1 MIIKDPDVAKLFADE
16 TRRHIL
22 FHLRHKEMSTTDLAK
37 ALKKNHSSII
47 HHLNLLKGSGL
58 VEETRSEQV
67 RNLMQTYYRAT
78 ARRFMISYTLG
89 ETLNEEGEDV
99 PWQEGMVQSTLDAL
113 SSFGYKISEENID
126 KARKLMN
133 AFFLRDQKAYE
144 EVLGKQTKEV
154 GHRRGHGWNTIKML
168 KMLNLSEDST
178 FPEIL
183 AELDGLLEPF
193 DANEE

>member
-16 TRRHIL
+16 TRRNIL
-22 FHLRHKEMSTTDLAK
+22 FHLRHEEMSTTDLAK

-47 HHLNLLKGSGL
+47 HHLNLLKESGL

-89 ETLNEEGEDV
+89 ETLNEEGENI
-99 PWQEGMVQSTLDAL
+99 PWQEGTVQSTLDAL
-113 SSFGYKISEENID
+113 SSFGYKISKENMD

-144 EVLGKQTKEV
+144 EVLEKQTKEV

>member
-1 MIIKDPDVAKLFADE
+1 
-16 TRRHIL
+16 
-22 FHLRHKEMSTTDLAK
+22 
-37 ALKKNHSSII
+37 
-47 HHLNLLKGSGL
+47 
-58 VEETRSEQV
+58 
-67 RNLMQTYYRAT
+67 
-78 ARRFMISYTLG
+78 MISYTLG
-89 ETLNEEGEDV
+89 ETLNEEGENV
-99 PWQEGMVQSTLDAL
+99 PWQEGTVQSTLDAL
-113 SSFGYKISEENID
+113 SSFGYKISEENMD

-144 EVLGKQTKEV
+144 EVLEKQTKEV

-193 DANEE
+193 NANEE